1 MPVEKPTL
9 INIDSTV
16 SDTANTTVYSAT
28 YDDSTVMF
36 LVDVK
41 SEETTHEFDTQSEA
55 ETFAASKE

>member
-1 MPVEKPTL
+1 MPVEKPNL
-9 INIDSTV
+9 INIDSTI

-41 SEETTHEFDTQSEA
+41 SEETTYEFDTQSEA